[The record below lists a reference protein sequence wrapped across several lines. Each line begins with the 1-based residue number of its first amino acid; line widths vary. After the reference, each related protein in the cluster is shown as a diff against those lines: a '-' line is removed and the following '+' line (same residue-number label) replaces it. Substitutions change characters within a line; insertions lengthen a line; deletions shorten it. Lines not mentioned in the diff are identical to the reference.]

1 MGKKGANKQKAA
13 AEAPKAKKAVPV
25 KAVESDEEDSS
36 EEEEEVVK
44 PQKKAVAVKPA
55 KQEESSEDSDD
66 SEEEMEAPKKQ
77 TVAKSIKKTVVKDG
91 FDSSD
96 ESSEEEMPP
105 TKKANIVKVA
115 KTKNAPKKQTKAQP
129 AKKVE
134 KMDVDDDDEDS
145 SDESSEEE
153 KPPAKK
159 TNVVKKAENNVQQT
173 KVSPK
178 KANAGKAANG
188 AKGKAA
194 PAKVVEKDSDDDDDD
209 DEEEETKPAPKA
221 KVTQEEE
228 EDDDDDD
235 SDDEEEE
242 EEVKAKPQGKSANG
256 KQVKADSDDDDED
269 DEDEEEE
276 EDEEETVKKADS
288 NKRKKEKSEKK
299 DKKAKKQKLDESVS
313 GEGVTLYVGNLDK
326 NTTEDEISN
335 FFSEKDITVS
345 EVRKIPNRSNGF
357 VDVSSS
363 DAEKAL
369 ALSGS
374 SFGKFKITVEKAKA
388 KGQKEANKSFN
399 SPGGGGDASDKDSRT
414 LFVKNLPEDATTES
428 LEEIFDTA
436 SQVRIPQKD
445 GAHKGFAFI
454 EFPDVDSLEAAM
466 SEKQGV
472 ELNGN
477 SLYLDYTGS
486 KSNFNKQRGG
496 GQQRGGRGN
505 DRRGGRGGFG
515 GGDRKSNSGLRG
527 ESKVLFVKNLSYNT
541 DESSLTS
548 AFDGA
553 VSARIPTFPDS
564 GKPKGFAFVDF
575 ESADA
580 AAEAFDSMNGQSID
594 GRQVTLDFAADK
606 GSGGGGGGFSPRGR
620 GGRGGNFGGGRGRGG
635 DRGGRGGRGGFR
647 GGRGGGGGFN
657 KARGGIV
664 KSEGKKMTFD
674 DSD

>member
-1 MGKKGANKQKAA
+1 AA

-77 TVAKSIKKTVVKDG
+77 T
-91 FDSSD
+91 
-96 ESSEEEMPP
+96 
-105 TKKANIVKVA
+105 
-115 KTKNAPKKQTKAQP
+115 KAQP
-129 AKKVE
+129 TKKVE
-134 KMDVDDDDEDS
+134 KMDVDDDEDS

-194 PAKVVEKDSDDDDDD
+194 PAKVVEKDSDDDEDDD
-209 DEEEETKPAPKA
+209 DDDEEEEEETKPAPKA
-221 KVTQEEE
+221 KVTQEEDE

-235 SDDEEEE
+235 SDDEEE

-269 DEDEEEE
+269 DDDEEEE

-313 GEGVTLYVGNLDK
+313 GESVTLYVGNLDK